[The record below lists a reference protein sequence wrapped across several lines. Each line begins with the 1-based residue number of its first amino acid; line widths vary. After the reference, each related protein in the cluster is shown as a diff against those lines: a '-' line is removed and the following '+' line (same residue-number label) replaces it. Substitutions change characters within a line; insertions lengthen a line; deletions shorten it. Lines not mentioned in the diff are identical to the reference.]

1 MLGLIYQPS
10 QGRLRVLKGDKML
23 GFKTSSLVLPV
34 PASSATLDVFRAASE
49 LEETMLDETIA
60 VGDLYALPEDRWM
73 DYQRLMEWMND
84 FVAFSPL
91 VERR

>member
-1 MLGLIYQPS
+1 
-10 QGRLRVLKGDKML
+10 ML

-34 PASSATLDVFRAASE
+34 PASSATLDQFRVASD
-49 LEETMLDETIA
+49 LEETMMDETIA